1 MVLRKV
7 DDHEGTLTVDVD
19 YRISW
24 IDEGVIVPAAVAD
37 MDLIPIANTEIMD
50 KLWKPKILHTGIKS
64 VLNIDFIQVQTGN
77 GILCIHKLNETL
89 DLIPF
94 LSYRNGLFSKDQK
107 GWLWVYNL
115 DGVMV
120 PA

>member
-7 DDHEGTLTVDVD
+7 DDDEGTLTVDVD

-37 MDLIPIANTEIMD
+37 MDLIPIADTEIMD

-64 VLNIDFIQVQTGN
+64 VLNI
-77 GILCIHKLNETL
+77 
-89 DLIPF
+89 
-94 LSYRNGLFSKDQK
+94 
-107 GWLWVYNL
+107 
-115 DGVMV
+115 GV
-120 PA
+120 